1 MFRRSLRSWLHVQTC
16 RSHVTSGASRGFCEG
31 YVHGVVGCDVLA
43 QLSNA
48 RQEIEVRVTM
58 EVEVGEIRN
67 RFGRAGR

>member
-1 MFRRSLRSWLHVQTC
+1 MSRRARKGPVARHQ
-16 RSHVTSGASRGFCEG
+16 RRIQGFCKG

-43 QLSNA
+43 QLPRA